1 MLQHNMLCYVI
12 NNVDASYYTCTYSE
26 AVGVAALWELP
37 RQKNAGLSGQI
48 D

>member
-12 NNVDASYYTCTYSE
+12 NYVDISYYTCTYSE